1 MLDLTTDEYAEYALH
16 QRAAGRTVV
25 ADVIDAL
32 VDEVVAGSVG
42 SR

>member
-1 MLDLTTDEYAEYALH
+1 MTDLTLNEYAEFALH

-32 VDEVVAGSVG
+32 LDAQVA
-42 SR
+42 RANHI

>member
-1 MLDLTTDEYAEYALH
+1 MTDLTLDEYAEFALH

-32 VDEVVAGSVG
+32 LDVSAVRVSQT
-42 SR
+42 

>member
-1 MLDLTTDEYAEYALH
+1 MGDDVSLEDYVEFALH

-32 VDEVVAGSVG
+32 VDEVVASK
-42 SR
+42 R